1 MIKQVFFAR
10 LVLKRTENVFNKNKI
25 NYLCPELNRNKK
37 KQIGSIIFKSIVLL

>member
-10 LVLKRTENVFNKNKI
+10 LVLKRTENVFNKI

-37 KQIGSIIFKSIVLL
+37 TDWE

>member
-25 NYLCPELNRNKK
+25 KKFYKIVNNKNKINYLCPELNRN
-37 KQIGSIIFKSIVLL
+37 